1 MGVLP
6 GRFSLWKDPAAET
19 RSVPI
24 FHVVL
29 VGLALVLF
37 VGWWALVQTSPT
49 VLSRLL
55 PPRLTL
61 AVGAV
66 LLVLAGFSAF
76 AAAHFLRDPRELL
89 GSLVTGL
96 VGLWFMMAT
105 VVGAR
110 GSERYEVLMK
120 HLMPMVAILFVLLV
134 ASLYVESRQVLALLQ
149 ALMILGGF
157 VLTTRYFRMD
167 A

>member
-1 MGVLP
+1 
-6 GRFSLWKDPAAET
+6 
-19 RSVPI
+19 
-24 FHVVL
+24 VVL

-76 AAAHFLRDPRELL
+76 AAANFLRDPRELL